1 MFQKQRVNRRGKAF
15 NRAASNPGMDLLEPR
30 QLLSNTLLGINP
42 QAPIIGYDNQGQLTY
57 TAGTQ
62 ALHVAGTP
70 LNLQQVANGPVN
82 FIYSNIGDLKIDI
95 QVDNAGNLVG
105 GVAGN
110 DLTVVGDADLDGD
123 YVPDVSGVLLTG
135 EILQFGSLDTG
146 TAVDKYDFLFVPTG
160 GLLAGLYAGQDI
172 GITMTSE
179 HSSFVDTFRA
189 DFAGGAKGNL
199 GAVQFGAL
207 PGIRIDKS
215 GPVIAHAGQAITY
228 TYAVVNPGPTPLS
241 NVTVLDDNATPGNTA
256 DDFYATY
263 TGGDAN
269 NNTQLDPGEVWTYSG
284 TTTPTFSLAAP
295 LVNTATARATWGND
309 VVTAQATYTLNP
321 YLVNKS
327 LYLYYGSTACKTYAV
342 PYTVA
347 DTTAFTVQA
356 YKGAVLVDT
365 FTVSAGSP
373 QGLWLSDGSYSFQEV
388 NLPAG
393 YVNVSS
399 AVAYATG
406 QGQTATGTFRNV
418 VKYDLAVDKTGP
430 ETAAPG
436 QTITYS
442 YAVTNAGPASVVPT
456 IKDDKTGTPTYV
468 GGDTNGDHLLNPDET
483 WLYQASY
490 TVPTSS
496 YSGGCGSW
504 GWGSWGWGGCGS
516 FLPQCGTPSG
526 TSITNT
532 VTVDEKSNP
541 HASGVVGGDTNLA
554 NNTDTWTVKV
564 STAAAA
570 TGSLSGYVYVDKD
583 KDGTRDCGEAGVPF
597 VKLTLTGTDS
607 AGNAVTKSTWT
618 DCDGAYRFSALPA
631 GKYAITETQPA
642 NYNQGTNRA
651 GTLGGTVVGDSITN
665 IVLPNGGKGVC
676 YNFGELL
683 RKTTCG
689 GGSYDGGCGWDTG
702 HDYNNKWCWDW
713 NSDRSGCDWGRG
725 WDVCGT
731 GSYGYGGSWGGCF

>member
-1 MFQKQRVNRRGKAF
+1 MFQKQRVNRRGKASKSV
-15 NRAASNPGMDLLEPR
+15 ASNPGMDLLEPR
-30 QLLSNTLLGINP
+30 QLLSNTLLGISP

-57 TAGTQ
+57 TASTQ
-62 ALHVAGTP
+62 ALHVACTP
-70 LNLQQVANGPVN
+70 LNIQQVANGPVDV
-82 FIYSNIGDLKIDI
+82 IYSNIGDLKINI
-95 QVDNAGNLVG
+95 QVDNAGHLVG
-105 GVAGN
+105 GVAGD
-110 DLTVVGDADLDGD
+110 DLVVTGDADLDGD

-146 TAVDKYDFLFVPTG
+146 TTVDKYEFLFLPTG
-160 GLLAGLYAGQDI
+160 GLLGSLYAGQEV

-179 HSSFVDTFRA
+179 HSNFVDSFQA

-199 GAVQFGAL
+199 GAVQGIL
-207 PGIRIDKS
+207 EQPSIRIDKS

-228 TYAVVNPGPTPLS
+228 TYSVINPGTTPLS

-263 TGGDAN
+263 TGGDV
-269 NNTQLDPGEVWTYSG
+269 NTNGQLDPGETWTYSG
-284 TTTPTFSLAAP
+284 TTTPTFSLSAP
-295 LVNTATARATWGND
+295 LVNTATATASWGND
-309 VVTAQATYTLNP
+309 VVTAQANYTLNP

-327 LYLYYGSTACKTYAV
+327 LYLYYGSTTCKTYAI

-347 DTTAFTVQA
+347 DNTAFTIQA
-356 YKGAVLVDT
+356 YKGTALVDT

-388 NLPAG
+388 NLPTG
-393 YVNVSS
+393 YVSVSG

-442 YAVTNAGPASVVPT
+442 YAVTDAGPASVVPT

-468 GGDTNGDHLLNPDET
+468 GGDTNGDGLLNPGET
-483 WLYQASY
+483 WLYQANY
-490 TVPTSS
+490 TVPSTTST
-496 YSGGCGSW
+496 YGGCGS
-504 GWGSWGWGGCGS
+504 WGSWGWGGCGS
-516 FLPQCGTPSG
+516 FLPQCGTSG
-526 TSITNT
+526 STSITNT

-541 HASGVVGGDTNLA
+541 HATGIVGGDTNLA
-554 NNTDTWTVKV
+554 NNTDSWTVKV

-583 KDGTRDCGEAGVPF
+583 KDGTRDCGEAGIPF

-618 DCDGAYRFSALPA
+618 DCDGAYRFSNLPA
-631 GKYAITETQPA
+631 GKYTITETQPG
-642 NYNQGTNRA
+642 NYNQGANRA
-651 GTLGGTVVGDSITN
+651 GTLGGTVAGDSITN
-665 IVLPNGGKGVC
+665 IVLPSGGKGVC
-676 YNFGELL
+676 YNFGERL
-683 RKTTCG
+683 RST
-689 GGSYDGGCGWDTG
+689 GGCGWDTT

-725 WDVCGT
+725 WDVCGG
-731 GSYGYGGSWGGCF
+731 GSYNWGGCF